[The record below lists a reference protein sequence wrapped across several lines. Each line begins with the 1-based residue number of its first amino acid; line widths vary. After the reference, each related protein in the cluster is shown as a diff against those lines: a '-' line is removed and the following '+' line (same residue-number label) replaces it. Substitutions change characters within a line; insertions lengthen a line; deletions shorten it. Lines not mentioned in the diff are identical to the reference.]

1 MERME
6 LKLNR
11 NLDGTQM
18 VTYFPSS
25 GEEGWPTAGVV
36 AAATNA
42 LIYIL
47 NTILP
52 SVFAAT
58 TSPFGYSSS
67 PEEEK

>member
-1 MERME
+1 
-6 LKLNR
+6 
-11 NLDGTQM
+11 M

-42 LIYIL
+42 LFSVIL
-47 NTILP
+47 STSLTGAL
-52 SVFAAT
+52 AAT